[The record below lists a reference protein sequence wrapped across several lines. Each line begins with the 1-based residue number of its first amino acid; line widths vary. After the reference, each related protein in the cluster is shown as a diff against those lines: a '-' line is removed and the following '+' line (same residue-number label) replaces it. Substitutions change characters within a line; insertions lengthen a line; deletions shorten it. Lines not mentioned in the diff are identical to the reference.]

1 MAYTKFTNVEAKNI
15 RGNVTGDVTG
25 NVILTK
31 DTIALTADAT
41 STKNYIVLSSVT
53 ASKVLTVNVPS
64 GALFIVSNGDSTNAV
79 TVKCSATDT
88 GASLAKSTTG
98 IYVNVAGVAT
108 LIK

>member
-15 RGNVTGDVTG
+15 KGNVTGNVTG
-25 NVILTK
+25 NVMLTK
-31 DTIALTADAT
+31 DTIALTADKS

-64 GALFIVSNGDSTNAV
+64 GALFVVSNGDSTNAV
-79 TVKCSATDT
+79 TIKCSATDV